1 MRIPPSLK
9 ITFKKTF
16 NIPMYAA
23 PAQLFHRHTAGVKGK
38 FDRAGVGI

>member
-1 MRIPPSLK
+1 MSIPPSLK

-16 NIPMYAA
+16 NIPMFTAS
-23 PAQLFHRHTAGVKGK
+23 AQLFHRYTPGVKGK